1 MNLESFKMS
10 RKKGF
15 TLIELL
21 VVIAIIALLLGILM
35 PALKKAKQ
43 LCKRLVGMT
52 NIKSQYLVQSLSLED
67 HDGKFPNHAD
77 GSPERFQ
84 SWTSPTGSDADRER
98 SQVFLW
104 LSSYIDDPDMYLC
117 PFTAVHARINEGSGY
132 YAKTNWIH
140 PTMDAY
146 GGIGAIV
153 PSTGLPPRVIMTAY
167 MWLPNYHVSLGVA
180 PQYQFT
186 AYNGDIVDTRP
197 WPTKGSECKS
207 DTPIITHRVSYD
219 GDYFWDL
226 GHSGTTLVNGSGL
239 LYEDISDTEGQPIG
253 YGDGHVEYRNKSDIK
268 PRARHGGN
276 EYYY

>member
-1 MNLESFKMS
+1 MQRGGDRIWSYEN
-10 RKKGF
+10 GF
-15 TLIELL
+15 QREPTLKNSTGATRTLWKCL
-21 VVIAIIALLLGILM
+21 
-35 PALKKAKQ
+35 
-43 LCKRLVGMT
+43 R
-52 NIKSQYLVQSLSLED
+52 NIGTY
-67 HDGKFPNHAD
+67 A
-77 GSPERFQ
+77 
-84 SWTSPTGSDADRER
+84 
-98 SQVFLW
+98 
-104 LSSYIDDPDMYLC
+104 PD
-117 PFTAVHARINEGSGY
+117 
-132 YAKTNWIH
+132 AKTNWIH

-167 MWLPNYHVSLGVA
+167 MWLPNYQVSLGVA